1 MTDAKPKI
9 AEDAVLKMR
18 GIRKAF
24 PGVVALDEVDF
35 QLHRGEVHALLG
47 ENGAGKS
54 TLIKILTG
62 AYIRDAGE
70 ILLDN
75 ESVALNGPADSQAMG
90 ISCVYQEFDL
100 VPHLSVAQNIFLGKE
115 PERFWGVIDGR
126 ELRARARKLLQ
137 DLGID
142 LNPDFPV
149 RTLSVAQQQMVEV
162 AKAIA
167 VQARILIM
175 DEPTSA
181 LTHGEA
187 RELFAAIR
195 RLRNRGTGIIYITHK
210 LEELFEI
217 ADSYTVLRDG
227 RLVGSGRV
235 SDVSVRELI
244 RLMVDRDIQDHFPR
258 AAPSPG
264 EELLRVEKFSR
275 QNHFEDVT
283 FTLRR
288 GEILGL
294 AGLLGAGRT
303 ALARS
308 LFGADPFDSG
318 RILVRG
324 GQVAIRS
331 PGAAIRRG
339 MGFLTEDRKGQGLI
353 LILSVLSN
361 ISLPSLTRLSR
372 LGVVDGAAEKSM
384 AERFIRELRIKTPGS
399 GQKALYLSGGH
410 QQKVVLSKWLA
421 REAEILIFDEP
432 TRGIDVASKVEIY
445 QFMNRLT
452 EQGAGILM
460 ISSEMPEVL
469 GMSDRV
475 VVMHQGRIRAELNA
489 KETSQEA
496 ILRAALGELP

>member
-9 AEDAVLKMR
+9 VEDAVLKMR

-115 PERFWGVIDGR
+115 PERFLGVIDGR
-126 ELRARARKLLQ
+126 ELRGRARKLLQ

-142 LNPDFPV
+142 LNPDSPV

-187 RELFAAIR
+187 QELFAAIR

-258 AAPSPG
+258 AAPPPG

-275 QNHFEDVT
+275 KNHFEDVT

-361 ISLPSLTRLSR
+361 ISLPSLTRISR

-384 AERFIRELRIKTPGS
+384 AERFIRKLRIKTPGS

-489 KETSQEA
+489 KETNQEA

>member
-1 MTDAKPKI
+1 MISAKAKVT
-9 AEDAVLKMR
+9 EDTVLRMR

-24 PGVVALDEVDF
+24 PGVVALDDVDF

-54 TLIKILTG
+54 TLIKVLTG
-62 AYIRDAGE
+62 AYLRDAGE
-70 ILLDN
+70 ILIDN
-75 ESVALNGPADSQAMG
+75 ESVSLNAPADSQALG

-100 VPHLSVAQNIFLGKE
+100 VSHLSVAQNIFLGKE
-115 PERFWGVIDGR
+115 PERVWGIIDGKR
-126 ELRARARKLLQ
+126 LRSLARKLLQ

-142 LNPDFPV
+142 LDPDLQV
-149 RTLSVAQQQMVEV
+149 RALSVAQQQMVEV
-162 AKAIA
+162 AKAMA

-181 LTHGEA
+181 LTQGEA
-187 RELFAAIR
+187 EELFSAIR
-195 RLRNRGTGIIYITHK
+195 RLKKRGAGIIYITHK

-217 ADSYTVLRDG
+217 ADVFTVLRDG

-235 SDVSVRELI
+235 ADVSVRELI

-258 AAPSPG
+258 VATPPG
-264 EELLRVEKFSR
+264 GELLRVEKLTR
-275 QNHFEDVT
+275 RNHFEDVSLS
-283 FTLRR
+283 LRR

-318 RILVRG
+318 RIQVRG
-324 GQVAIRS
+324 REVEIRS
-331 PGAAIRRG
+331 PGAAIRFG

-353 LILSVLSN
+353 LILSVQSN
-361 ISLPSLTRLSR
+361 IGLPSLMRISR
-372 LGVVDGAAEKSM
+372 LGVVDGAAEKSL
-384 AERFIRELRIKTPGS
+384 AQRFIRELRIKTPGP

-489 KETSQEA
+489 REASQEA